1 MAIDETAAK
10 TAFKALDI
18 IERDLDAVKAHAQRG
33 WTESHEQEARAESAE
48 KRIKELEAENAR
60 LRQQRDAANAQLDWL
75 LEQPE
80 VSNGLAAKIQES

>member
-1 MAIDETAAK
+1 MSNIEKAIEEVR
-10 TAFKALDI
+10 LP
-18 IERDLDAVKAHAQRG
+18 LL
-33 WTESHEQEARAESAE
+33 AR
-48 KRIKELEAENAR
+48 ITELEEEVPR

>member
-1 MAIDETAAK
+1 MNIIAPIP
-10 TAFKALDI
+10 AL
-18 IERDLDAVKAHAQRG
+18 Q
-33 WTESHEQEARAESAE
+33 
-48 KRIKELEAENAR
+48 KRITELEVEVLR